1 MSLHDSFFDANLRVT
16 LRNQLIAS
24 GTPTEFAGTIADVAC
39 HAAQQALDT
48 LDRTVWQYPD
58 QRIGITAMGPA
69 LSLCLH
75 RLTETLQALK
85 ASSAACGLPCHEAT
99 LQVRP

>member
-1 MSLHDSFFDANLRVT
+1 MSLHDSFFDANLRVS
-16 LRNQLIAS
+16 LRDQLIAS
-24 GTPTEFAGTIADVAC
+24 GIPAEDAGTIADVAC

-48 LDRTVWQYPD
+48 IERTVWQHPD
-58 QRIGITAMGPA
+58 QRIGYTALGPA

-75 RLTETLQALK
+75 RLTEMLQALK
-85 ASSAACGLPCHEAT
+85 NTADACGMPSHTAT